1 MFESRFLAFWV
12 RFYERLI
19 WLGANLQSLFLLY
32 FRCTWGY
39 QFFLSGMHHLTNV
52 TPTIDFFTRIGIPHA
67 DVYAP
72 FVSRLE
78 MGCGLLLILG
88 LASRV
93 ASLPLIAIMIVSIQ
107 AIENPSAAHSQLL
120 FEPNFLTNLSPSP
133 FLFTALLV
141 LIFGPGRISI
151 DAIIKRRI
159 EASRD

>member
-1 MFESRFLAFWV
+1 
-12 RFYERLI
+12 
-19 WLGANLQSLFLLY
+19 
-32 FRCTWGY
+32 
-39 QFFLSGMHHLTNV
+39 MHHLTNV